1 MILKQKGYN
10 MKELREL
17 INKYGM
23 DKVVDELSMFLPEE
37 QTIENYG
44 SPCSSFINEDE
55 GQIDIL
61 EELKLLDRV
70 SVLKSVSKKEEEYYL
85 SNKKIRFV
93 TIKTGTHRDKIF
105 MYVGTDIIKGTM
117 KTDILIS
124 LMDLDN
130 NIVPLGGDKWTMFK
144 WNNMIVSFD
153 TETHMS
159 SIKPYDAKRRYYGM
173 IHKVD
178 GSRRNYHQYLSL
190 NKNRLK
196 DYHPV
201 YGSQSAGLGSLY
213 DTEVFNAYE
222 EAKEIVEY
230 YEKELRWISY

>member
-1 MILKQKGYN
+1 

-93 TIKTGTHRDKIF
+93 TIKTN
-105 MYVGTDIIKGTM
+105 
-117 KTDILIS
+117 L
-124 LMDLDN
+124 
-130 NIVPLGGDKWTMFK
+130 
-144 WNNMIVSFD
+144 
-153 TETHMS
+153 
-159 SIKPYDAKRRYYGM
+159 
-173 IHKVD
+173 
-178 GSRRNYHQYLSL
+178 
-190 NKNRLK
+190 
-196 DYHPV
+196 
-201 YGSQSAGLGSLY
+201 
-213 DTEVFNAYE
+213 
-222 EAKEIVEY
+222 
-230 YEKELRWISY
+230 